1 MTLASVFRPTFSAV
15 FSAVFAPG
23 RTGGP
28 SIPYFYFR
36 PGGVDRYLRPDGVS
50 FYLRP

>member
-1 MTLASVFRPTFSAV
+1 MRGLGLFLGLLRRQAAGSLPPPSFSYY
-15 FSAVFAPG
+15 
-23 RTGGP
+23 R
-28 SIPYFYFR
+28 R